1 MSKLPRSADPNLL
14 VGFDHSDDACVYRL
28 TEHLALVQ
36 TVDFF
41 PPMVDAPYLF
51 GQIAAANALSDI
63 YVMGGI
69 PRTAMNLLCYP
80 ACLSPETVEAI
91 LAGGLNKV
99 QEAGAVLAG
108 GHTIQ
113 DEEPK
118 YGLCVT
124 GVVDPARVLTNAGA
138 KPGDLLLLTKPLG
151 TGILTTAYKAELLSE
166 QEFSPVAASM
176 AALNRTAAEI
186 VQKFPIHACTDITG
200 FGLLGHAYEMA
211 EGSGVSI
218 RLFSQEVPRFEQAI
232 PLAEMGL
239 LPAGAYANAAYVEKQ
254 SDFSPQIPRA
264 LRDLLA
270 DPQTSGGLLFAVPH
284 DQGKEICQRLQEKL
298 PWTRMIGEVVDRQSY
313 LLRVE

>member
-1 MSKLPRSADPNLL
+1 
-14 VGFDHSDDACVYRL
+14 
-28 TEHLALVQ
+28 
-36 TVDFF
+36 
-41 PPMVDAPYLF
+41 
-51 GQIAAANALSDI
+51 
-63 YVMGGI
+63 
-69 PRTAMNLLCYP
+69 MNLLCYP